1 MNSLKQTAADVPDS
15 STNALLETQAMLAA
29 IGRIQAQLLTRK
41 DAQAAFDALL
51 DELLRVSGSA
61 LGFIGEARHDEQGAP
76 WLRIHTISDV
86 AWDEA
91 SRALIRGQSGGGME
105 FRRLDTLIGAV
116 LRTARVA
123 IANDPAGDPRSGGL
137 PEGHPK
143 IASFLGIPFMH
154 RDQLIGVVGLAN
166 RPGGYT
172 QDVADLLQPMV
183 DTVRTVV
190 VAYRAERSRARAE
203 AAVVRLNRRLEATVA
218 KLERINRLN
227 RLLSELRDRLQAS
240 PSIPAICA
248 VAQAF
253 SGTLLGGIGG
263 CVALHEARGSDDS
276 EPDSGAGPSRA
287 EGDGSPGRLRV
298 VQCWGDAPMAQASG
312 GAGARAEIDPSSRVL
327 SAPLIAQ
334 GDRLGVLRVR
344 LGAAGQELGGADA
357 GDAQDAGQAERGA
370 QAEHGAQAG
379 QGEQAEHGASPRGGE
394 PQGESADAERL
405 RLAGILAMHL
415 AMAISNVRMRDT
427 LRAQAIRDPLT
438 GLYNRR
444 HMDEVFD
451 REVRR
456 ALRSGAPL
464 AVFMV
469 DIDRFKRIN
478 DGFGH
483 EAGDRVI
490 RTLAH
495 CLAGTIRHE
504 DYAFRYGGEEF
515 LLLMPGV
522 DAAAMPARARAVLA
536 AVRRLEPSWE
546 GRPLGGI
553 TVSIGAAALPAH
565 GKTPAELV
573 RAADEAMYRATQ
585 GGRDRAVCA

>member
-1 MNSLKQTAADVPDS
+1 MLERFIMNPSKQPASDVPAS
-15 STNALLETQAMLAA
+15 STHALLETQAMLAA

-61 LGFIGEARHDEQGAP
+61 IGFIGEVRHDEHGAP

-86 AWDEA
+86 AWDEP
-91 SRALIRGQSGGGME
+91 SRALVRGRSGRGME
-105 FRRLDTLIGAV
+105 FRRLDTLIGTV
-116 LRTARVA
+116 LRSASVT
-123 IANDPAGDPRSGGL
+123 IANDPARDPRSGGL
-137 PEGHPK
+137 PAGHPA
-143 IASFLGIPFMH
+143 IEAFLGIPFVH
-154 RDQLIGVVGLAN
+154 GEQLIGVVGLAN
-166 RPGGYT
+166 RCGGYT
-172 QDVADLLQPMV
+172 QDVVHLLQPVV

-248 VAQAF
+248 VAEAF
-253 SGTLLGGIGG
+253 SGTLLGGVGG
-263 CVALHEARGSDDS
+263 CVALHAAQDADASAPALQD
-276 EPDSGAGPSRA
+276 GPFPA
-287 EGDGSPGRLRV
+287 QDDGSSGGMRV
-298 VQCWGDAPMAQASG
+298 VHCWGDAPPAGVPRS
-312 GAGARAEIDPSSRVL
+312 AGARAAIDPESRLL
-327 SAPLIAQ
+327 SVPLAAQ

-344 LGAAGQELGGADA
+344 IGAAGPEVGPADGQADVADA
-357 GDAQDAGQAERGA
+357 R
-370 QAEHGAQAG
+370 
-379 QGEQAEHGASPRGGE
+379 
-394 PQGESADAERL
+394 RL
-405 RLAGILAMHL
+405 RLAGILAAHL
-415 AMAISNVRMRDT
+415 SMAISNVRMRDT

-444 HMDEVFD
+444 YLDEVFD
-451 REVRR
+451 RELRR

-483 EAGDRVI
+483 DAGDRVI

-522 DAAAMPARARAVLA
+522 GAAAMSARAEAVLE

-553 TVSIGAAALPAH
+553 TVSIGAAALPEH
-565 GKTPAELV
+565 GSTPAELV
-573 RAADEAMYRATQ
+573 RAADEAMYRAKQ

>member
-1 MNSLKQTAADVPDS
+1 MNSSKQPAAGVPAS
-15 STNALLETQAMLAA
+15 STHALLETQAMLAA

-61 LGFIGEARHDEQGAP
+61 LGFIGEVRHDDQGWP

-86 AWDEA
+86 AWDES
-91 SRALIRGQSGGGME
+91 SRALMRGQSGGGLE

-123 IANDPAGDPRSGGL
+123 ISNDPACDPRGGGL

-143 IASFLGIPFMH
+143 IASFLGIPFVH
-154 RDQLIGVVGLAN
+154 REQLIGVVGLAN

-218 KLERINRLN
+218 KLERINSLN

-248 VAQAF
+248 VAEAF
-253 SGTLLGGIGG
+253 SGKLLGGIGG
-263 CVALHEARGSDDS
+263 CVALNEAQGAEASDPPSDD
-276 EPDSGAGPSRA
+276 GPSPGK
-287 EGDGSPGRLRV
+287 EDGQSGRLRA
-298 VQCWGDAPMAQASG
+298 VQCWGDAPLAQASG
-312 GAGARAEIDPSSRVL
+312 GAGARAAIDPSSRVL
-327 SAPLIAQ
+327 STPLIAQ

-344 LGAAGQELGGADA
+344 LGAAGPELGGAEAED
-357 GDAQDAGQAERGA
+357 GQHAERG
-370 QAEHGAQAG
+370 
-379 QGEQAEHGASPRGGE
+379 EQGASPPGDE
-394 PQGESADAERL
+394 AQGEGADAERL

-415 AMAISNVRMRDT
+415 AMAISNVRMRES

-438 GLYNRR
+438 GLFNRR
-444 HMDEVFD
+444 YMDEVFD

-456 ALRSGAPL
+456 ALRGGEPL

-522 DAAAMPARARAVLA
+522 EAAAMPARARAVLA

-553 TVSIGAAALPAH
+553 TVSIGAAALPVH
-565 GKTPAELV
+565 GRTPGELV
-573 RAADEAMYRATQ
+573 RAADEAMYRAKQ